1 MSMPDP
7 VIAVADSLQALRN
20 GTTDEQWDGL
30 KSNPLVRD
38 LIGRCAAL
46 EAAMLLNDQTL
57 AAELP
62 ASRIASLKSAV
73 DARLLLAA

>member
-1 MSMPDP
+1 MSMSDP

-38 LIGRCAAL
+38 LIGRCADL
-46 EAAMLLNDQTL
+46 EAAMLLDDQTL
-57 AAELP
+57 VAEVP
-62 ASRIASLKSAV
+62 TSRITSLKSAV